1 MAVCLDSWAVL
12 HWLEGV
18 EPSAKRVE
26 RAIEDGALMSWVN
39 VGEVAY
45 VVARKAGDAAA
56 QEVTRELRRRVQLEV
71 PTPERFL
78 DAARLK
84 AQHRLAYP
92 DAIAIATA
100 KANRADLLTGNP
112 DLLRGDP
119 SWQTIDLRTGKGAKK
134 GARA

>member
-18 EPSAKRVE
+18 EPSARRVE
-26 RAIEDGALMSWVN
+26 RAINDGAIMSWVN
-39 VGEVAY
+39 VGEVVY
-45 VVARKAGDAAA
+45 VVTRKAGDAAA
-56 QEVTRELRRRVQLEV
+56 QEVTRDLRRRLTLEV

-112 DLLRGDP
+112 DLLRSDS
-119 SWQTIDLRTGKGAKK
+119 SWETIDLRTRRGT
-134 GARA
+134 RRER

>member
-12 HWLEGV
+12 HWLEGT
-18 EPSAKRVE
+18 EPSARRVE
-26 RAIEDGALMSWVN
+26 RAINEGAIMSWVN
-39 VGEVAY
+39 VGEVVY
-45 VVARKAGDAAA
+45 VVTRKAGDAAA
-56 QEVTRELRRRVQLEV
+56 QELTRDLRRRVVLEV

-112 DLLRGDP
+112 DLLRADS
-119 SWQTIDLRTGKGAKK
+119 SWQTIDLRTRRGG
-134 GARA
+134 RRER